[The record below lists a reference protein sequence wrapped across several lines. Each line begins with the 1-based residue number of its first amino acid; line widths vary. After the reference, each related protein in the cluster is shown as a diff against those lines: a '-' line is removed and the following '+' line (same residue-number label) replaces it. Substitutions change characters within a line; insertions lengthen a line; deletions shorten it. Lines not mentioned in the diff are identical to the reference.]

1 MSQKHLQKKPPFA
14 VSQSLPPSPHTV
26 PLLAPMVWVRKLKH
40 YAVTNIIADILIVAP
55 LMYIMSYEADMMRE
69 RGLGPKV
76 EAFRWAT
83 CLPFFGTTVYSMEGI
98 SMIIPIEQSMKR
110 KEDLPKVWCLSA
122 LVMAVSAPVA
132 IDFCLFLPAMSSF
145 LSFYVSMLLLDCF
158 PCPGPPFFDPIACN
172 FHIHRVS

>member
-1 MSQKHLQKKPPFA
+1 MPYGVVCRVKNAREEKPP
-14 VSQSLPPSPHTV
+14 VPSVNSVNLLLTSSHTV

-110 KEDLPKVWCLSA
+110 KEDLPKVWLWRCPFQFSLISARCLPSLSSSLSLCLLEYSLSHA
-122 LVMAVSAPVA
+122 L
-132 IDFCLFLPAMSSF
+132 L
-145 LSFYVSMLLLDCF
+145 
-158 PCPGPPFFDPIACN
+158 G
-172 FHIHRVS
+172 